1 MIPSKNSYYNCIML
15 LIKLKFTNNR
25 FVSTCCS
32 EDVEMSAVDPRDMQL
47 DVENEEASRDDEVD
61 MGTPRTSPP

>member
-1 MIPSKNSYYNCIML
+1 ML

-32 EDVEMSAVDPRDMQL
+32 EDVEMTAVDPKDMAL
-47 DVENEEASRDDEVD
+47 DVDKEEASRDDEVD
-61 MGTPRTSPP
+61 MGTPRSGPLENP